1 MEQNYHAIVG
11 SFPQKIISV
20 GKEKTQIK
28 KWEVLSMETFKN
40 FVCDNLYFYRFKQ
53 ATEEN
58 ARLSDTV
65 TLWMAGKVH

>member
-1 MEQNYHAIVG
+1 MQFLEHSYKEIMCGREGENSDKEVG
-11 SFPQKIISV
+11 SFV
-20 GKEKTQIK
+20 DGD
-28 KWEVLSMETFKN
+28 LN

-65 TLWMAGKVH
+65 TLWMAGRVH